1 MATRDEYAKRP
12 RQERLARIAVTP
24 DELAAAVKGRTE
36 EELVRRPDPKNWAP
50 TEVICHLRDNEEW
63 FLTRLRLIMLA
74 NEPYFLTTS
83 PDREAEDRQYL
94 RNDPYVALQTFARRR
109 EATLEFYRR
118 LEPAHWERV
127 GIHVDSRGRRS
138 IDEFLTVI
146 AWHDDNHL
154 DQLRRAVDGR
164 S

>member
-1 MATRDEYAKRP
+1 MATREEYAKRP
-12 RQERLARIAVTP
+12 REERLARISVTP
-24 DELAAAVKGRTE
+24 DELAAVVKGQTE
-36 EELVRRPDPKNWAP
+36 EELARRPDPKNWAP

-63 FLTRLRLIMLA
+63 FLTRLKLIMLA
-74 NEPYFLTTS
+74 NEPYFITTS

-94 RNDPYVALQTFARRR
+94 RNDPFLALQTFARRR
-109 EATLEFYRR
+109 EATLEFYRQ

-127 GIHVDSRGRRS
+127 GIHVDLRGRRS
-138 IDEFLTVI
+138 LDEFLTVI

>member
-1 MATRDEYAKRP
+1 MATREEYAKRP
-12 RQERLARIAVTP
+12 RGERLARIAVTP

-36 EELVRRPDPKNWAP
+36 EELARRPDPKNWAP

-63 FLTRLRLIMLA
+63 FLTRLELIMLA

-83 PDREAEDRQYL
+83 PEREAEDRQYL
-94 RNDPYVALQTFARRR
+94 RNDPFLALQTFARRR
-109 EATLEFYRR
+109 EATLEFYRQ
-118 LEPAHWERV
+118 LDPAHWDRA